1 MDQFEEELRADGAE
15 AEESEEPLT
24 CSLPIVKMDPL
35 PELRI
40 VQMPKVEYAGSA
52 ERPVLEIDPKAGRV
66 FLDAYPRVQ
75 FREDPGAAKAGVL
88 GTARHST
95 EGPVD
100 AFAFVNHRRL
110 YADLIRL
117 KNLRSWTNLSLPRT
131 VATSDG
137 SEEPLTKRLL
147 SIGGWYELQAP
158 QRLLDV
164 ASLEH
169 LELWQQMASEL
180 VCTYA
185 DAFYRQRRQRY
196 QTLNARVVW
205 LHDLPEAE
213 RAQYFPPEYEVLI
226 DPDEAGNGEALVKWV
241 EALAEKVK
249 KRQFDD
255 KYPGLMVSLG
265 SHQHLYNPLLHLPKG
280 GKQALRVITRPTALN
295 EGEYH
300 FVKDLQSWLDTS
312 PGMLTDTEVFLL
324 RNESRKGTG
333 FFEIGGFY
341 PDFMLWIVKG
351 EAQWLAFVDPKGL
364 GRIADL
370 KGWSKVRLW
379 ETLSEIQQRN
389 PGLGV
394 HLDSWLV
401 SVTPRLQAPVEL
413 QDPAKALGNHVV
425 YQGES
430 GYMERLFCGV
440 LGGDA

>member
-1 MDQFEEELRADGAE
+1 
-15 AEESEEPLT
+15 
-24 CSLPIVKMDPL
+24 
-35 PELRI
+35 
-40 VQMPKVEYAGSA
+40 
-52 ERPVLEIDPKAGRV
+52 
-66 FLDAYPRVQ
+66 
-75 FREDPGAAKAGVL
+75 
-88 GTARHST
+88 
-95 EGPVD
+95 
-100 AFAFVNHRRL
+100 
-110 YADLIRL
+110 
-117 KNLRSWTNLSLPRT
+117 
-131 VATSDG
+131 
-137 SEEPLTKRLL
+137 
-147 SIGGWYELQAP
+147 
-158 QRLLDV
+158 
-164 ASLEH
+164 
-169 LELWQQMASEL
+169 
-180 VCTYA
+180 
-185 DAFYRQRRQRY
+185 
-196 QTLNARVVW
+196 
-205 LHDLPEAE
+205 
-213 RAQYFPPEYEVLI
+213 
-226 DPDEAGNGEALVKWV
+226 
-241 EALAEKVK
+241 
-249 KRQFDD
+249 
-255 KYPGLMVSLG
+255 MVSLG

-341 PDFMLWIVKG
+341 PDFMLWIVKD

-370 KGWSKVRLW
+370 KGWSKLRLW
-379 ETLSEIQQRN
+379 ETLREIQQRN